1 DYYGYDDGLYA
12 AVRLL
17 SILQKS
23 GDSLAGFRDA
33 LPPVVNTPEIRVPC
47 PDDRKWAVVEEVRA
61 RQLALGKET
70 SAVDGVRVQEAGG
83 WWLLRASNTQD
94 ILVVRCEAQ
103 SPHDLEAITE
113 CVRRELA
120 AAQILLPASSG

>member
-1 DYYGYDDGLYA
+1 MF
-12 AVRLL
+12 
-17 SILQKS
+17 LQKS
-23 GDSLAGFRDA
+23 GHTLAGLREA

-70 SAVDGVRVQEAGG
+70 SAVDGVRVQEAAG

-94 ILVVRCEAQ
+94 ILVVRCEARR
-103 SPHDLEAITE
+103 SEERRVGKE
-113 CVRRELA
+113 CVSKGRSRWGPYTS
-120 AAQILLPASSG
+120 IKKKI

>member
-1 DYYGYDDGLYA
+1 MF
-12 AVRLL
+12 
-17 SILQKS
+17 LQKS
-23 GDSLAGFRDA
+23 GHTLAGLREA
-33 LPPVVNTPEIRVPC
+33 VPPVVNTPSIRVPC

-70 SAVDGVRVQEAGG
+70 SAVDGVRVQEACG

-94 ILVVRCEAQ
+94 ILVVRCEAR
-103 SPHDLEAITE
+103 SPQDLAAITE

-120 AAQILLPASSG
+120 AAQMLLPALSG